1 MAKKY
6 KFWFLRKQQHRRL
19 ILGEPRVFVTI
30 GGKRRAYTEAIVTKF
45 FGLFPL
51 RPSGKWNDYQYLG
64 IATNAEIEV
73 ER

>member
-1 MAKKY
+1 M
-6 KFWFLRKQQHRRL
+6 LN
-19 ILGEPRVFVTI
+19 EPRVFVTI
-30 GGKRRAYTEAIVTKF
+30 NGKRREYTEARVTKL

-73 ER
+73 EHRYV